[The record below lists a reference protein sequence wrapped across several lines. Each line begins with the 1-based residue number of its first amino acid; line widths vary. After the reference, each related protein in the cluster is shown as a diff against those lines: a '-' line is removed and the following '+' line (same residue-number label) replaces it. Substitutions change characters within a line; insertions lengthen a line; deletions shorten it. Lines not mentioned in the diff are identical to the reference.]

1 MNNDR
6 STSNVSS
13 SIKQRA
19 NAIYLQLAQC
29 LKTNSCGGRNT
40 EALHDMQILC
50 DNLKSISS
58 SFNENAD
65 YLREKASALRG
76 WAAILYSPRKHA
88 AWDSPAESGADRVY
102 HLMLCALVSIKAI
115 IDRISDD
122 S

>member
-6 STSNVSS
+6 TTSNVSS

-19 NAIYLQLAQC
+19 NVIYLQLAQC
-29 LKTNSCGGRNT
+29 LKANSCGGRNA

-65 YLREKASALRG
+65 YLREKASSLRG

-88 AWDSPAESGADRVY
+88 AYGESGADRV
-102 HLMLCALVSIKAI
+102 HHSMLCNLVSIKSI